1 MQVTLID
8 RLIPQCVFS
17 SSNTDGAG
25 VMVFKSCTAEAYRS
39 CTSDSADGLS
49 KEGLTEVVKAMAKFH
64 AAAYV
69 FLNRSKPEQV
79 RRRYPCLK
87 KDMYANSR

>member
-1 MQVTLID
+1 MTLVD

-39 CTSDSADGLS
+39 CTSDPDGLS
-49 KEGLTEVVKAMAKFH
+49 KEGLTEVVKAMARFH

-69 FLNRSKPEQV
+69 FLNRSKPDQV
-79 RRRYPCLK
+79 RRRYPSLK